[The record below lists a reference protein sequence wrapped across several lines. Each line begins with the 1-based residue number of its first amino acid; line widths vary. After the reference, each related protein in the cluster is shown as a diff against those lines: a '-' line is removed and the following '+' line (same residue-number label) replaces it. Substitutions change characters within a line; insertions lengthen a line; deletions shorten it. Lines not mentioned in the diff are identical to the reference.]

1 MLFFSSETISRP
13 YFTARSATLVK
24 EKIEVMTACQH
35 QFFSCRFKFFFF
47 TRAKDSAEKE
57 GLFVVLVF
65 VLLSFFCD

>member
-1 MLFFSSETISRP
+1 MSRP

-24 EKIEVMTACQH
+24 EKIEVMTACNIN
-35 QFFSCRFKFFFF
+35 FSLADFNFLFF
-47 TRAKDSAEKE
+47 TRAKDSAEKK